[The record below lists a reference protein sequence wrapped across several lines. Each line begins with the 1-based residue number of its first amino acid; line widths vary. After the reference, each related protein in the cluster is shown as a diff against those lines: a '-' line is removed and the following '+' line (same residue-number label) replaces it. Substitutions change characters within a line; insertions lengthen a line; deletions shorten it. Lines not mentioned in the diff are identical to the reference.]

1 MIDFINTYRSQKA
14 AEDLKKRVMIT
25 TTVLRDGV
33 ECEIE
38 LSHIVPDDVIVM
50 PSLRSA
56 KMAATDKV
64 YRDMERG
71 SEVRAQA
78 AADLVGAPV
87 AEMSSLK
94 ITNLKDNQREG
105 DIAAMESQAA
115 MDRFK
120 TFTPTPVGWQANG
133 AELASGVASGAVS
146 VNNQVYAGI
155 EPRAGA
161 RAIERVQRKLGI
173 V

>member
-1 MIDFINTYRSQKA
+1 MSYS
-14 AEDLKKRVMIT
+14 
-25 TTVLRDGV
+25 LRCPICRGKFPWKDPTQGFPSKCELCGETIGV
-33 ECEIE
+33 D
-38 LSHIVPDDVIVM
+38 VPDDVIVM